1 MADAPAIAL
10 QDSKGRKPFAALHRF
25 TAATGRTA
33 MGQDSRAEVI
43 KRAARHLGR
52 VLFVEYF
59 YLTLVV
65 VSLAVLLVPP
75 LIAPKRM
82 DEPLF
87 RATAHI
93 GGAIL
98 TAGAVTTFMRFCY
111 TPALARR

>member
-33 MGQDSRAEVI
+33 MRQDSRAEVI

-75 LIAPKRM
+75 LIAP
-82 DEPLF
+82 F
-87 RATAHI
+87 RGSARTSANTCSRLLSREAHRWRF
-93 GGAIL
+93 L
-98 TAGAVTTFMRFCY
+98 TRIASANPC
-111 TPALARR
+111 